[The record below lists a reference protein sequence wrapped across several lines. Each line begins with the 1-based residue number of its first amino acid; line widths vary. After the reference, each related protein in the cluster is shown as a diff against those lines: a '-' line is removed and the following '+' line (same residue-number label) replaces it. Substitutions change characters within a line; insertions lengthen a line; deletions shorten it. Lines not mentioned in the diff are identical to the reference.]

1 MHASLIKT
9 LVLLCLFFVVVV
21 GWVFPQPG
29 RSQPSVT
36 AKLGFPADPTS
47 RWGGSES
54 SPALSPPRGQ
64 TRAVV
69 LGGFGLFCPGGK
81 AWAGWGSA
89 GASRTQREQRSR
101 GEREL

>member
-29 RSQPSVT
+29 RSRPSVT

-54 SPALSPPRGQ
+54 SPALNPPRGQ
-64 TRAVV
+64 TGAVV
-69 LGGFGLFCPGGK
+69 LGGFGWFWFILPRREGLGWVGLSWRFQNPEGAEIPG
-81 AWAGWGSA
+81 
-89 GASRTQREQRSR
+89 
-101 GEREL
+101 